1 MLTFNFFKKQRP
13 RRSYYSAKDNK
24 TEKAEP
30 VSAYRRHKPDY
41 SIILVSFA
49 LLITGLIV
57 VYSISPALAAGQ
69 EVSGSYY
76 VTKQVV
82 AILIGLAAFV
92 AFSIIPLKV
101 LSRSTK
107 LLIWLTLIMVVLVQL
122 LGEEVNGAYRWI
134 QVGGISFQVA
144 ELIKFTIIIWMAG
157 FLISRLS
164 EGSIKS
170 TNRMLTPILILLALV
185 GLIVVGLQ
193 SDFGSAVVCVAIIG
207 TMAFAAGLSIKKIGL
222 ITGIVIIGLVVAVV
236 VTPYRRERITTFIN
250 PTSDCQS
257 AGYQSCQALIAVGS
271 GGIFGLGIG
280 NGAQAYGYLPEAEN
294 DSIFAIVAEKFGFL
308 GTSIV
313 IGLYAVLFSRMRKII
328 KRTSDSFSRL
338 FVIGVLA
345 WISTQAIIN
354 IGAMIG
360 LLPLKGITLPL
371 ISYGGTS
378 LVFILAALGVVFQI
392 SRYTSYSS
400 VRNAE
405 INDRE
410 GGASSEKNSFGRRRQ
425 RRPHYAASSN
435 RF

>member
-1 MLTFNFFKKQRP
+1 MLTFNFFKKQNP
-13 RRSYYSAKDNK
+13 RRPYYSAQDNK
-24 TEKAEP
+24 IEEIES
-30 VSAYRRHKPDY
+30 VSPFRRHKPDY
-41 SIILVSFA
+41 MIILISVA

-69 EVSGSYY
+69 DVSGSYY
-76 VTKQVV
+76 VTKQII
-82 AILIGLAAFV
+82 AILLGLAAFV
-92 AFSIIPLKV
+92 TFSTLPLKV
-101 LSRSTK
+101 LKRNTR
-107 LLIWLTLIMVVLVQL
+107 LLIWLTIIMVVLVQL

-134 QVGGISFQVA
+134 QIGGISFQVA
-144 ELIKFTIIIWMAG
+144 ELIKFTLIIWLAG
-157 FLISRLS
+157 FLISRLA
-164 EGSIKS
+164 EGSIES
-170 TNRMLTPILILLALV
+170 TNKTLKPIVIVLGLV

-193 SDFGSAVVCVAIIG
+193 SDLGSAGVCVAIIG
-207 TMAFAAGLSIKKIGL
+207 IMSYVAGMPLKRIGL
-222 ITGIVIIGLVVAVV
+222 ILGIVAIGLFIAVIA
-236 VTPYRRERITTFIN
+236 TPYRRERISTFIN

-294 DSIFAIVAEKFGFL
+294 DSIFAIVAEKFGFI
-308 GTSIV
+308 GSSAV
-313 IGLYAVLFSRMRKII
+313 IALYALLFSRMKRII

-345 WISTQAIIN
+345 WISIQMMIN
-354 IGAMIG
+354 IGAMVG

-378 LVFILAALGVVFQI
+378 LVFTLAALGVVFQI

-400 VRNAE
+400 VRNAV
-405 INDRE
+405 INDKK
-410 GGASSEKNSFGRRRQ
+410 GGSSNEKNSSGRRRQ
-425 RRPHYAASSN
+425 RRPYYATSSD

>member
-13 RRSYYSAKDNK
+13 RRSYYSAKDNR
-24 TEKAEP
+24 TEKSEP
-30 VSAYRRHKPDY
+30 VSAFRRHKPDY
-41 SIILVSFA
+41 SIILISIA

-57 VYSISPALAAGQ
+57 VYSISPALAVGQ
-69 EVSGSYY
+69 DVGSNYY
-76 VTKQVV
+76 VNKQ
-82 AILIGLAAFV
+82 AIAIFLGLAAFV
-92 AFSIIPLKV
+92 AFSIMPLRV
-101 LSRSTK
+101 LKNSTK
-107 LLIWLTLIMVVLVQL
+107 SLIWFTLIMVVLVQL

-144 ELIKFTIIIWMAG
+144 ELIKFTVILWLAG
-157 FLISRLS
+157 FMISRLA

-170 TNRMLTPILILLALV
+170 TNRTLIPILAVLALI

-207 TMAFAAGLSIKKIGL
+207 TMAFAAGLPIKKIGL
-222 ITGIVIIGLVVAVV
+222 ITGIVAVGLVVSVV
-236 VTPYRRERITTFIN
+236 ITPYRRDRIATFIN

-280 NGAQAYGYLPEAEN
+280 DGVQAYGYLPEAEN
-294 DSIFAIVAEKFGFL
+294 DSIFAIVAEKFGFI
-308 GTSIV
+308 GSSAV

-345 WISTQAIIN
+345 WISTQTIIN

-378 LVFILAALGVVFQI
+378 LVFVLAALGVVFQI

-400 VRNAE
+400 VRNAA
-405 INDRE
+405 INDGE
-410 GGASSEKNSFGRRRQ
+410 GGATNEKNSFSRRRQ